1 VLPNFLNETVTRK
14 KLPHTVPGYVSYGFF
29 FLGMLSAIAFRVIV
43 VFQRIEP
50 SWVRPAWY
58 AGVLG
63 YIGFFMYRYAIA
75 RKRKNAIRDFG
86 LIEKIKANACL
97 AEEEREV
104 VTYLLSSLK
113 KSQEDVNY
121 LVIFLLSLLAIL
133 VDIILGF
140 YS

>member
-1 VLPNFLNETVTRK
+1 LEK
-14 KLPHTVPGYVSYGFF
+14 KRLPHTVPAYVSYGFF
-29 FLGMLSAIAFRVIV
+29 FLGILSAIAFRIIV

-86 LIEKIKANACL
+86 LIEKIRRNACL
-97 AEEEREV
+97 ADEEREV
-104 VTYLLSSLK
+104 VTYLLSSLM
-113 KSQEDVNY
+113 KSYEDVNY
-121 LVIFLLSLLAIL
+121 LIIFLLSLLAIAT
-133 VDIILGF
+133 DIILSF
-140 YS
+140 YH

>member
-1 VLPNFLNETVTRK
+1 LEKK

-29 FLGMLSAIAFRVIV
+29 FLGMLSAIAFRAIV

-75 RKRKNAIRDFG
+75 RKRKHAIRDFG

-97 AEEEREV
+97 EEEEREV

-113 KSQEDVNY
+113 KSQEDINY
-121 LVIFLLSLLAIL
+121 LIIFLLSLLAIL